1 MSESFRKQVQAYR
14 RAAGYS
20 QKQLAH
26 ILGLNPSVLSH
37 KLNESDGM
45 RLTHPEI
52 KQIVKALATWQA
64 IHTRSQVVE
73 LLELSGVP
81 TGLITPEEWKQPPLN
96 HLEGG
101 TTTHFA
107 VTPATGQTALTNLPV
122 PRTPLLGRQA
132 LLHPIVHQ
140 ISSDDTRL
148 LTLTGPGGVGKSRL
162 AIEVGRQVATIFADG
177 VVFVPLAQ
185 LNEPSLVP
193 SAIAQALQLRVH
205 AQSTPIET
213 LKSFLPTHRLLLIL
227 DNYEH
232 LLEAAGVVGE
242 LLAVALHLKILV
254 TSRAVLNLYGE
265 YQIAV
270 PPLPLPALQTPLTTE
285 RAIQE
290 PAIALFVARTR
301 AVRGDFAVTPENVQA
316 IAEICVRLDG
326 LPLALELAAASSR
339 LFAPKALLQRLN
351 QRLPLL
357 PGRAEDISD
366 RQKTLHETISGSYDL
381 LSEGEQQI
389 FERLSIFPAGA
400 RVEAIESLIPTL
412 DVPAGIST
420 LLDKSLIYQKEGQD
434 QQVRFTM
441 LETLREYAVARIE
454 ANNEIIAVRRQQTQY
469 YENWV
474 EPLTAQLNSTTQALV
489 LEQLEAEHD
498 TIRALLSWSMND
510 LPLAALRI
518 GGALAYFWQLR
529 GHAREGYEWL
539 YQALQIPLP
548 ANATTDEQ
556 SVYARALHGIG
567 VLAYLLGDYERARYR
582 LGEALALRRILQE
595 PKAIASTLKNLGNVY
610 WDESHLHQAQE
621 LYQEALVYAH
631 QAEDPDEI
639 AGTLNNLGSLLWQMD
654 DLPRAKKYLTEALT
668 LLREIGNKSRTAMTL
683 SNLGIVVLK
692 LGEMDRAGVYY
703 LESLALFRELSDY
716 QGLSATLN
724 NMSELALHKGDYR
737 QAEQYARES
746 LDIRR
751 RINYRW
757 GVASTQLNLGSALL
771 FQGQW
776 GQALVALQE
785 AQTIFRDLGDRA
797 KLAIVLEYLG
807 VTTLRIGDSQGAL
820 RYHREALALSRILE
834 DEFGV
839 ASSIACIAAVFAAQ
853 GNFYE
858 AARLWGATHAFW
870 ATSNRT
876 LLHAQQQRFLPELT
890 TVRAASDPAHF
901 QQAWDEGVADTAT
914 ILALL

>member
-1 MSESFRKQVQAYR
+1 MSESFRKQVQTYR
-14 RAAGYS
+14 RDAGYS
-20 QKQLAH
+20 QKQLAQV
-26 ILGLNPSVLSH
+26 LGLNPSVLSH

-52 KQIVKALATWQA
+52 KQIVKALVTWQA
-64 IHTRSQVVE
+64 IHTRSEAVE
-73 LLELSGVP
+73 LLELGGVP
-81 TGLITPEEWKQPPLN
+81 KGLITAEEWEQPPLN
-96 HLEGG
+96 NLEG
-101 TTTHFA
+101 TIPTQPTIA
-107 VTPATGQTALTNLPV
+107 PATGQVPLTNIPS

-132 LLHPIVHQ
+132 LLHQIVHQ
-140 ISSDDTRL
+140 ITPDDTRL

-177 VVFVPLAQ
+177 VVFVSLAQ
-185 LNEPSLVP
+185 LHEPSLVP
-193 SAIAQALQLRVH
+193 SAIVQALQLRVH
-205 AQSTPIET
+205 AQSTPLET
-213 LKSFLPTHRLLLIL
+213 LKTFLPSRHLLLIL

-232 LLEAAGVVGE
+232 LLEATGVIGE
-242 LLAVALHLKILV
+242 LLAVASYVKILV

-270 PPLPLPALQTPLTTE
+270 PPLPLPALQTLLTPE

-316 IAEICVRLDG
+316 IADICVRLDG

-357 PGRAEDISD
+357 PGRAQDVSD
-366 RQKTLHETISGSYDL
+366 RQKTLHDTISWSYDL
-381 LSEGEQQI
+381 LSEEEQQI

-400 RVEAIESLIPTL
+400 TVEAIEALIPTL

-420 LLDKSLIYQKEGQD
+420 LLDKSLIYQKESKD

-441 LETLREYAVARIE
+441 LETIREYAVAQIE
-454 ANNEIIAVRRQQTQY
+454 AKNAMGKVRRQQIAY
-469 YENWV
+469 YENLV
-474 EPLTAQLNSTTQALV
+474 ETLTPQLNSATQAQV

-498 TIRALLSWSMND
+498 TLRAILSWSMKE

-529 GHAREGYEWL
+529 GHAQEGYEWL

-567 VLAYLLGDYERARYR
+567 VLAYLLGEYERARYR
-582 LGEALALRRILQE
+582 LGEALTLRRTLQE
-595 PKAIASTLKNLGNVY
+595 SKAIASTLKNLGNVY

-621 LYQEALVYAH
+621 LYQEALAFAH

-639 AGTLNNLGSLLWQMD
+639 AGALNNLGSLLWQMD
-654 DLPRAKKYLTEALT
+654 ELPRAEKYLTEALT

-692 LGEMDRAGVYY
+692 LGELEHAGVYY

-724 NMSELALHKGDYR
+724 NMSELALHRGDYL
-737 QAEQYARES
+737 QAQEYAEES
-746 LDIRR
+746 VELRR
-751 RINYRW
+751 HINYRW
-757 GVASTQLNLGSALL
+757 GVASAQLNLGSALL
-771 FQGQW
+771 FQGEW
-776 GQALVALQE
+776 GQALMALQE

-807 VTTLRIGDSQGAL
+807 VTTLRIGDSHGAL

-834 DEFGV
+834 DKFGV
-839 ASSIACIAAVFAAQ
+839 ASSIACIAAVFAVQ

-858 AARLWGATHAFW
+858 AARFWGAAYAFW
-870 ATSNRT
+870 AASSRT
-876 LLHAQQQRFLPELT
+876 LLPAQQQRFLPELT
-890 TVRAASDPAHF
+890 TARTVSDPARF
-901 QQAWDEGVADTAT
+901 QQAWDEGVANTST
-914 ILALL
+914 ILASL